1 MYKKPF
7 ELVSCSSLLLL
18 MMLVFVRWLAF
29 ILRDLTLLNYLPIY
43 NYLQLNY
50 VAKKDVTMN
59 STPEA

>member
-1 MYKKPF
+1 M
-7 ELVSCSSLLLL
+7 SCSSLLIL
-18 MMLVFVRWLAF
+18 MMLAFVRWLAF

-50 VAKKDVTMN
+50 VANKDVTMN

>member
-7 ELVSCSSLLLL
+7 ELVSCSSLLIL

-29 ILRDLTLLNYLPIY
+29 ILRDLTLLNYFPIY